1 MPYKRRHLSL
11 YGKRKKM
18 LLRLPFLALLELLR
32 LFLLMW
38 MSVSQISS
46 LTFGAQLV
54 LNLKTDK
61 GDFFLIHASMHLFRV
76 QSRLR
81 AVHRYHSSWR
91 AALTEENP
99 LISVLPSQS
108 SLESHPIG
116 LRVPSTDP
124 CTIGFRAW
132 ARAWI
137 EILAS
142 FFSLVRKSSQLIV
155 KF

>member
-1 MPYKRRHLSL
+1 
-11 YGKRKKM
+11 M

-61 GDFFLIHASMHLFRV
+61 GDFFLIHALMRLFRV

-81 AVHRYHSSWR
+81 AVHRYHSS
-91 AALTEENP
+91 
-99 LISVLPSQS
+99 
-108 SLESHPIG
+108 
-116 LRVPSTDP
+116 
-124 CTIGFRAW
+124 
-132 ARAWI
+132 
-137 EILAS
+137 
-142 FFSLVRKSSQLIV
+142 
-155 KF
+155 

>member
-1 MPYKRRHLSL
+1 
-11 YGKRKKM
+11 M

-61 GDFFLIHASMHLFRV
+61 GDFFLIHALMHLFRV

-81 AVHRYHSSWR
+81 AVHRYHSSFR
-91 AALTEENP
+91 AYISPDRRESFDIRLAF
-99 LISVLPSQS
+99 SVLLRISSHRSQGPLHRPLYYRFPGVS
-108 SLESHPIG
+108 QTQG
-116 LRVPSTDP
+116 LDRNIALLPFFLQSERVPSLQS
-124 CTIGFRAW
+124 R
-132 ARAWI
+132 
-137 EILAS
+137 L
-142 FFSLVRKSSQLIV
+142 
-155 KF
+155 